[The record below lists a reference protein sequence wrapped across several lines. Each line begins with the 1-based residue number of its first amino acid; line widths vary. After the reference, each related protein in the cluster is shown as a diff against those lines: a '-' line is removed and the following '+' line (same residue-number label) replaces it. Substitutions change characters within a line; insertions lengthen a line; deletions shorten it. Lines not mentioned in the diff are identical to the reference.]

1 MTEETL
7 VSTKEIDYLDEDK
20 PIRGQNYCL
29 LSFLSPET
37 TLVNKENYYFSKFTN
52 KFGNDM
58 KSLLD
63 NLENKYPDSKELVE
77 TIRTNHSYLFD
88 VKELDEQYKFF
99 KSIHSEEIEKDFYRE
114 NNFQTS
120 MRGIKVRGVF
130 DTIDEAK
137 NRCEFLKKLDNKFD
151 IFIGQVGCWCPWSP
165 NPNELENQ
173 EYSET
178 QLNTLMKQYK
188 KNMEDKDEVFE
199 KRRQDVINKTKKGE
213 DLAENLSE
221 EDPWSKRKAEEPQP
235 TSEEPQSTSEE
246 PQSTSEEPQSTPEE
260 SQPTPQESQPIPE
273 ESQPTP
279 QESQPTSEE
288 PQPTSEEPQSISEE
302 PESTPEESQ
311 PTPQESQSTPDEPQ
325 STPQESQS
333 TPYEPQSTPQE
344 SQSIPDEPQPTP
356 EESKLIS
363 DEPQSTPE
371 ESQPTSEEPKSTS

>member
-20 PIRGQNYCL
+20 PIRSQNYCL

-37 TLVNKENYYFSKFTN
+37 TLVNKEVYYFSKFLT

-77 TIRTNHSYLFD
+77 TIRVNHSYLFES
-88 VKELDEQYKFF
+88 KELDEQYKFY
-99 KSIHSEEIEKDFYRE
+99 KSINSEEIEKDFHRE

-120 MRGIKVRGVF
+120 IRGIKVRGVF
-130 DTIDEAK
+130 DTIEEAK
-137 NRCEFLKKLDNKFD
+137 NRCEFLKKVDNKFD

-188 KNMEDKDEVFE
+188 KNMEERDEVFE
-199 KRRQDVINKTKKGE
+199 KRKTDVLNKTKKGE

-221 EDPWSKRKAEEPQP
+221 EDPWSKRKAEEPP
-235 TSEEPQSTSEE
+235 STSEE
-246 PQSTSEEPQSTPEE
+246 PSSTSEEPS
-260 SQPTPQESQPIPE
+260 S
-273 ESQPTP
+273 
-279 QESQPTSEE
+279 TSEE
-288 PQPTSEEPQSISEE
+288 S
-302 PESTPEESQ
+302 
-311 PTPQESQSTPDEPQ
+311 
-325 STPQESQS
+325 
-333 TPYEPQSTPQE
+333 
-344 SQSIPDEPQPTP
+344 
-356 EESKLIS
+356 
-363 DEPQSTPE
+363 
-371 ESQPTSEEPKSTS
+371 